1 MDFDEL
7 KNTIIA
13 ETTKAKEEL
22 AEKLVDPKIKNV
34 GCLDKKAV
42 FKGDWNPPGGAQL
55 ILDLGRLEEWMGTK
69 RAGVFGIH
77 LGCAERFFVA
87 NKTTYAQQKQGI
99 EEFQIKVVQLNQ
111 KLGTD
116 FRVVIDQD
124 GSAKE
129 YLK

>member
-34 GCLDKKAV
+34 GCLDKKAA

-55 ILDLGRLEEWMGTK
+55 VDDLGRLEEWM
-69 RAGVFGIH
+69 RAKKTGIFGIH

-87 NKTTYAQQKQGI
+87 NKITHAQQEQGI
-99 EEFQIKVVQLNQ
+99 KEFQARVSQLNQ
-111 KLGTD
+111 RLGTD